1 MAKQRAPI
9 YLNKNQKF
17 EFTDELSNGKIPAIV
32 LKKAFSLKTCKKI
45 TQKILNSN
53 YITDGPGIDK
63 KIGESLNSYL
73 NQKETYFKKTEL
85 TDTKLEN
92 YFDTIDDPRI
102 VMQKLLSIIFQKKI
116 SVAKENNLNYS
127 KGVFRVHSSGTFNIH
142 RDCARFE
149 ASNYKVSNFPL
160 QFSATLH
167 LQKAE
172 CGGELILYKKFWQQE
187 DEKYRFPHFGY
198 SKEVVTN
205 TEFLKIKPDVGDI
218 IIINPL
224 HYHTISEIKGMS
236 DRVSTGFFFAPSDEH
251 ALVCWS

>member
-1 MAKQRAPI
+1 MVKQWAPI

-116 SVAKENNLNYS
+116 SVAKENNLLD
-127 KGVFRVHSSGTFNIH
+127 SS
-142 RDCARFE
+142 
-149 ASNYKVSNFPL
+149 
-160 QFSATLH
+160 
-167 LQKAE
+167 
-172 CGGELILYKKFWQQE
+172 
-187 DEKYRFPHFGY
+187 
-198 SKEVVTN
+198 
-205 TEFLKIKPDVGDI
+205 KIKLDLLWCSNQKKTFWPPCGD
-218 IIINPL
+218 L
-224 HYHTISEIKGMS
+224 GHYGLYLAKN
-236 DRVSTGFFFAPSDEH
+236 VSGD
-251 ALVCWS
+251 L

>member
-1 MAKQRAPI
+1 MDLSSSDEELISEINDALVNFIKSEETLLQ
-9 YLNKNQKF
+9 F
-17 EFTDELSNGKIPAIV
+17 EPM
-32 LKKAFSLKTCKKI
+32 
-45 TQKILNSN
+45 NSFRRRMVH
-53 YITDGPGIDK
+53 
-63 KIGESLNSYL
+63 KIGTKYKLTSESTGEGTNRSVSL
-73 NQKETYFKKTEL
+73 KKTEL

-92 YFDTIDDPRI
+92 YFGTIDDPRI